1 MRDMTMTDFNTA
13 VDTLLTN
20 IADDYRNWISR
31 CEYGDVLRADKFA
44 EELTLN
50 PGRKYL
56 KITNE
61 EVSDC
66 GERTSSR
73 VWGFVVQEDDNKFKK
88 GDILM
93 AAGYN
98 APARNKSRGNI
109 FDDKYSVRWTGP
121 HYL

>member
-1 MRDMTMTDFNTA
+1 MTDFNAA
-13 VDTLLTN
+13 VDTLLAN
-20 IADDYRNWISR
+20 IAEDYRNFLARS
-31 CEYGDVLRADKFA
+31 EYGDPDRGDKFA

-61 EVSDC
+61 EVSDD

-73 VWGFVVQEDDNKFKK
+73 VWGFVQLEDDNKFKK

-98 APARNKSRGNI
+98 APARNKPRGNI
-109 FDDKYSVRWTGP
+109 FDDDYTVCWTGP
-121 HYL
+121 NYL

>member
-1 MRDMTMTDFNTA
+1 MTDFNAA

-20 IADDYRNWISR
+20 IAEDYRNFLARS
-31 CEYGDVLRADKFA
+31 EYGDVDLGDKFA

-61 EVSDC
+61 EVSDD

-73 VWGFVVQEDDNKFKK
+73 VWGFVQLEDDNKFKK

-98 APARNKSRGNI
+98 APARNKPRGNI
-109 FDDKYSVRWTGP
+109 FDDNYSVRWTGP
-121 HYL
+121 NYL